1 MCRCFL
7 VWPLVATLVAFG
19 SCSRTPD
26 ERPVEDSRLKAA
38 TDVFWA
44 LNESGYVI
52 TKEKPGASSHGCK
65 PYEYLLQKGSARF
78 RLSVFECGDVEQARE
93 LTAHPYNKRVDEL
106 LRNRKEGGIIQRGP
120 LQLILRF
127 LEGDRNAVPELVNLL
142 EKL

>member
-1 MCRCFL
+1 MRKTSL
-7 VWPLVATLVAFG
+7 ALTILAMLVASG
-19 SCSRTPD
+19 SCSRTP
-26 ERPVEDSRLKAA
+26 EGRPVEDSRLKAA

-44 LNESGYVI
+44 LNERGYVI

-65 PYEYLLQKGSARF
+65 PYEYLLQKDSARF

-106 LRNRKEGGIIQRGP
+106 LRNRQEGGIIQRGP

-127 LEGDRNAVPELVNLL
+127 LEGDKKAVPVLVQIL
-142 EKL
+142 ESF